1 MGIPA
6 RSVLAVYVLYGQGM
20 TIGESMRPKPRSFR
34 DGQAGFTLIELVV
47 VVGLIGVVLAI
58 LVMGVRRASD
68 AFSLRK
74 AATTVISEV
83 RRAQSSA
90 VADGVDYMVEFALA
104 NPGRI
109 NTYRTKLLTETCP
122 TGMLPIDSTGLYQLD
137 STSTLCRRAI
147 VDPITFG
154 VQPPCGLPSHKTCN
168 PDWPSSVAINGG
180 GTTFTVCSPPANV
193 ANKCVTFQPLGFAVA
208 GGTVQLLSRT
218 GVSANLAIAAATGR
232 VSVGP

>member
-1 MGIPA
+1 
-6 RSVLAVYVLYGQGM
+6 
-20 TIGESMRPKPRSFR
+20 MRPKPRSFR

-109 NTYRTKLLTETCP
+109 NTYRTKLLTETRHRHSAAERLL
-122 TGMLPIDSTGLYQLD
+122 TRLPLVFSHPAGCLRT
-137 STSTLCRRAI
+137 RRA
-147 VDPITFG
+147 T
-154 VQPPCGLPSHKTCN
+154 
-168 PDWPSSVAINGG
+168 
-180 GTTFTVCSPPANV
+180 
-193 ANKCVTFQPLGFAVA
+193 
-208 GGTVQLLSRT
+208 RT
-218 GVSANLAIAAATGR
+218 GHPAWRSMEGGR
-232 VSVGP
+232 LSPHAHLQPTLRTSV

>member
-1 MGIPA
+1 
-6 RSVLAVYVLYGQGM
+6 M

-83 RRAQSSA
+83 RRAQASA
-90 VADGVDYMVEFALA
+90 VAGGVGYMVEFALA

-109 NTYRTKLLTETCP
+109 NTSRTKHLTETCP
-122 TGMLPIDSTGLYQLD
+122 AGTVPADSTRVDQRDL
-137 STSTLCRRAI
+137 TS
-147 VDPITFG
+147 
-154 VQPPCGLPSHKTCN
+154 
-168 PDWPSSVAINGG
+168 
-180 GTTFTVCSPPANV
+180 
-193 ANKCVTFQPLGFAVA
+193 
-208 GGTVQLLSRT
+208 
-218 GVSANLAIAAATGR
+218 
-232 VSVGP
+232 